1 MSEPNNNRLRRWWHL
16 PFLLVLI
23 IGTILIVRQHASMP
37 YHHDR
42 GMVFGTIYNITY
54 QHSDNLKEEIEA
66 ALHQVDLS
74 LSPFNKQ
81 SVISHI
87 NDNSD
92 MKTDEM
98 FREVFELSKHVSEAT
113 GGAFDITVAPLV
125 NAWGFGFKQGIDP
138 ERDTID
144 SLLQLVGYDKVSINR
159 QGHLTKTDP
168 RVMLD
173 CSAVAKGYGCDIVAR
188 LLRNHDVENF
198 MIEIGGEIVVRG
210 QNDRGQSWR
219 IGVSKPV
226 DDTLLVNT
234 EQQAILSLTNRALAT
249 SGNYRNFYYK
259 GGKKYAHTINPKTGY
274 PVDHNL
280 LSATVIA
287 RDCAT
292 ADAWATA
299 FMVLG
304 ADRAKELLSEHNELE
319 AYLISAAPDGSY
331 VVWYSPSLEKKLQP

>member
-37 YHHDR
+37 YHHDH

-74 LSPFNKQ
+74 LSPFNEQ

-98 FREVFELSKHVSEAT
+98 FREVFDLSKHVSEAT

-138 ERDTID
+138 ERSTID
-144 SLLQLVGYDKVSINR
+144 SLLQLVGYDKVSVNR

-226 DDTLLVNT
+226 DDSLLVNT
-234 EQQAILSLTNRALAT
+234 EQQAIISLTNRALAT

-274 PVDHNL
+274 PVDHSL

>member
-1 MSEPNNNRLRRWWHL
+1 MSEPSNNRLRRWWHL

-74 LSPFNKQ
+74 LSPFNEH

-98 FREVFELSKHVSEAT
+98 FREVFELSKYVSEAT

-331 VVWYSPSLEKKLQP
+331 VVWFSPSLEKKLQP

>member
-1 MSEPNNNRLRRWWHL
+1 MSEPSNNRLRRWWHL

-92 MKTDEM
+92 METDEM

>member
-74 LSPFNKQ
+74 LSPFNEQ

-331 VVWYSPSLEKKLQP
+331 VVWFSPSLEKKLQP

>member
-1 MSEPNNNRLRRWWHL
+1 MSEPSNNRLRRWWHL

>member
-1 MSEPNNNRLRRWWHL
+1 MSEPSNNRLRRWWHL

-331 VVWYSPSLEKKLQP
+331 VVWFSPSLEKKLQP